1 MIVAFAIATGC
12 GNEPEKGVT
21 GGAGSGGAGAGG
33 AGGGGCATLPVAE
46 DGELCVA
53 SSAFGGL
60 YIDQVEK
67 PDGYSII
74 GFAEPDSCAY
84 FLEVENVLEE
94 NGTPVSF
101 LKVELL
107 GELPGTCKI
116 SAGPDLP
123 PVPHDGSCVAIVR
136 TRRFSAAG
144 KEDLIADSGEVV
156 VTQVDAST
164 LEANIEAT
172 IDGRPVSLA
181 IAAPHCKAVCA
192 CTANLANCPCF

>member
-1 MIVAFAIATGC
+1 M
-12 GNEPEKGVT
+12 
-21 GGAGSGGAGAGG
+21 
-33 AGGGGCATLPVAE
+33 AE
-46 DGELCVA
+46 DGELCVE
-53 SSAFGGL
+53 SSAFGGI
-60 YIDQVEK
+60 YIEQTAK

-74 GFAEPDSCAY
+74 GFAEPDSCSY

-116 SAGPDLP
+116 SPGPDLP
-123 PVPHDGSCVAIVR
+123 AVPHDGSCVAVVR

-144 KEDLIADSGEVV
+144 KQDLIADSGEVV

-164 LEANIEAT
+164 LEAHVEAT
-172 IDGRPVSLA
+172 IDGRSVSQSL
-181 IAAPHCKAVCA
+181 AAPHCQVM
-192 CTANLANCPCF
+192 CTCVANLAGCPCF

>member
-1 MIVAFAIATGC
+1 MAFNAYLGLAIVAVAIVMGC
-12 GNEPEKGVT
+12 ESEPEKGVT
-21 GGAGSGGAGAGG
+21 SGAGG
-33 AGGGGCATLPVAE
+33 ADSCATLPVAE
-46 DGELCVA
+46 EGELCVA
-53 SSAFGGL
+53 SSAFGGI
-60 YIDQVEK
+60 YIEQVEK

-74 GFAEPDSCAY
+74 GFAEPDSCSY

-116 SAGPDLP
+116 SSGPDLP
-123 PVPHDGSCVAIVR
+123 PVPHDGSCVAVVR

-156 VTQVDAST
+156 VTQSDAST
-164 LEANIEAT
+164 LEAHVEAT
-172 IDGRPVSLA
+172 IDGRAVSLDL
-181 IAAPHCKAVCA
+181 AAPHCQVM
-192 CTANLANCPCF
+192 CTCVANLAGCPCF

>member
-1 MIVAFAIATGC
+1 MALKSHLGLAIIAVAIVMGC
-12 GNEPEKGVT
+12 ESEPEKGVE
-21 GGAGSGGAGAGG
+21 GGAGG
-33 AGGGGCATLPVAE
+33 ADGCATLPVAE
-46 DGELCVA
+46 EGELCVA
-53 SSAFGGL
+53 SSAFGGI
-60 YIDQVEK
+60 YIEQAEK

-74 GFAEPDSCAY
+74 GFAEPDSCSY

-116 SAGPDLP
+116 NPGPDLP
-123 PVPHDGSCVAIVR
+123 PVPHDGSCVAVVR

-144 KEDLIADSGEVV
+144 KEDLIAASGEVI

-164 LEANIEAT
+164 LEARVEAT
-172 IDGRPVSLA
+172 IDGRAVNLTL
-181 IAAPHCKAVCA
+181 AAPHCPVM
-192 CTANLANCPCF
+192 CTCVANLSGCPC